1 MMLYDLLRL
10 LSNNLVQHMRNIE
23 ALEAKK
29 QDTSQQ
35 MRELKEKLEV
45 YRVALECAKPDGEL
59 CK

>member
-10 LSNNLVQHMRNIE
+10 LSNNLVQHMWNIE

-45 YRVALECAKPDGEL
+45 YRVALECTKLDGEL

>member
-10 LSNNLVQHMRNIE
+10 LSNNLVQHMWNIE

-35 MRELKEKLEV
+35 MRELEV
-45 YRVALECAKPDGEL
+45 YRVALECAKLDGEL